1 MKCLVDIVGL
11 SEKVID
17 VATSLMVYQSM
28 KGDDERSL
36 MESVLKDDVV
46 VLDEILSELKEFLP
60 KEDKEDGGCS
70 SCRGL

>member
-1 MKCLVDIVGL
+1 MKCLVDIVGR

-28 KGDDERSL
+28 KDENELSL
-36 MESVLKDDVV
+36 MESVLKDDVL

-60 KEDKEDGGCS
+60 KEKEDGGCAT
-70 SCRGL
+70 CHL

>member
-1 MKCLVDIVGL
+1 MKCLVDIVGR

-36 MESVLKDDVV
+36 MESVLKDDVLA
-46 VLDEILSELKEFLP
+46 LDEILSEMMEFLP
-60 KEDKEDGGCS
+60 KDKEDGGCS

>member
-1 MKCLVDIVGL
+1 MKCLVDIVGR

-36 MESVLKDDVV
+36 MESVIKDDVLA
-46 VLDEILSELKEFLP
+46 LDGILSELKEFLP
-60 KEDKEDGGCS
+60 KENKEDGGCS

>member
-1 MKCLVDIVGL
+1 MKCLVDIVGR

-36 MESVLKDDVV
+36 MESVLKDDVLA
-46 VLDEILSELKEFLP
+46 LDEILSEMMEFLP
-60 KEDKEDGGCS
+60 KEKKEAGGCS

>member
-17 VATSLMVYQSM
+17 VSTSLMVYQSM

-36 MESVLKDDVV
+36 MESVIKDDVV

>member
-1 MKCLVDIVGL
+1 MKCLVDIVGR

-46 VLDEILSELKEFLP
+46 ALDEILSEMMEFLP
-60 KEDKEDGGCS
+60 KENKEDGGCS

>member
-1 MKCLVDIVGL
+1 MKCLVDIVGR

-28 KGDDERSL
+28 KGEDERSL
-36 MESVLKDDVV
+36 MESVIKDDVLA
-46 VLDEILSELKEFLP
+46 LDETLSELKEFLP
-60 KEDKEDGGCS
+60 KENKEDGGCS

>member
-1 MKCLVDIVGL
+1 MSLLGDIVGR

-28 KGDDERSL
+28 MGDDERSL
-36 MESVLKDDVV
+36 MESVLKDDAL
-46 VLDEILSELKEFLP
+46 VLDEILSELKGFLP
-60 KEDKEDGGCS
+60 KDKEDGGCS

>member
-1 MKCLVDIVGL
+1 MKCLVDIVGR

-28 KGDDERSL
+28 KSDDERSL
-36 MESVLKDDVV
+36 MESVIKDDVV

-60 KEDKEDGGCS
+60 KENKEDGGCS

>member
-1 MKCLVDIVGL
+1 MKCLVDIVGR

-36 MESVLKDDVV
+36 MDSVIKDDVV
-46 VLDEILSELKEFLP
+46 VLDEILSEMREFLP
-60 KEDKEDGGCS
+60 KEKEDGGCS

>member
-1 MKCLVDIVGL
+1 MKCLVDIVGR

-36 MESVLKDDVV
+36 MESVLKDDVLA
-46 VLDEILSELKEFLP
+46 LDEILSEMRGFLP
-60 KEDKEDGGCS
+60 KEKKEDGGCS
-70 SCRGL
+70 SCRM

>member
-1 MKCLVDIVGL
+1 MKCLVDIVGR

-36 MESVLKDDVV
+36 MESVLKDDVLA
-46 VLDEILSELKEFLP
+46 LDEILSEMREFLP
-60 KEDKEDGGCS
+60 KEKKEDGECS

>member
-1 MKCLVDIVGL
+1 MSFLGDIVGR

-36 MESVLKDDVV
+36 MESVLKDDVLA
-46 VLDEILSELKEFLP
+46 LDEILSEMREFLP
-60 KEDKEDGGCS
+60 KDKEDGGCS

>member
-1 MKCLVDIVGL
+1 MKCLVDIVGR

-36 MESVLKDDVV
+36 MESVLKNDVLA
-46 VLDEILSELKEFLP
+46 LDEILSEMREFLP
-60 KEDKEDGGCS
+60 KEKKEDGGCS